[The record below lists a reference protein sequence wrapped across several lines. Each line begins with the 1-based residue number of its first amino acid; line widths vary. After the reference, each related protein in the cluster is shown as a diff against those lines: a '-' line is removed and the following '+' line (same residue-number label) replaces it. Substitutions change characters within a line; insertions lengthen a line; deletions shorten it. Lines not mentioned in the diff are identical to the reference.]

1 MAVDAAALL
10 DLAASLPDSGEREYR
25 DGATIFTFRG
35 RGIGYVSADGRHL
48 FVKST
53 LEERD
58 AMINSRPEVYQ
69 EWYTSGRFGWVRV
82 RLDLIDID
90 EAGELVARGVPPDRP
105 EEGGPGV
112 RRGPGLNSNGLNGG
126 RTRWDPCRRGGRS
139 TRLFSRLSRARSSQ
153 QGSVRRR

>member
-1 MAVDAAALL
+1 MAVDAAVLL

-53 LEERD
+53 LDERD

-69 EWYTSGRFGWVRV
+69 QWYTSGRFGWVRV
-82 RLDLIDID
+82 RLDLIEID
-90 EAGELVARGVPPDRP
+90 EAGELVLEAFRLTAPKRVVR
-105 EEGGPGV
+105 EYVESEG
-112 RRGPGLNSNGLNGG
+112 
-126 RTRWDPCRRGGRS
+126 
-139 TRLFSRLSRARSSQ
+139 
-153 QGSVRRR
+153 